1 MCDSRPR
8 LLYPGEVFK
17 LAAPTPL
24 ASIEAIDKDHTLLL
38 RPSQGEP
45 FVLLSLDGEG
55 RWLRVQGRDW
65 YAKRGLDSRVLVKER
80 AGGRWQAR
88 LMGPEEQGAL
98 HRQVYRWVAELARE
112 APSQGWSE
120 RVQEWLGQAAAWTP
134 ERLEGEAVR
143 HRQVYGRI
151 PILPPDLY
159 NAIVIQATRGCSY
172 NQCSFCTFYHGIAF
186 RPLAPTEVEDQIRG
200 IEALYGNDLERHL
213 KLFLGD
219 ANALVLSQSRL
230 EQLWQVLERHF
241 AIDPQA
247 AFGAPRRDGQG
258 RLRVEG
264 VYTFMDAFNTRHKAP
279 ATLEWLAAHG
289 LRRVYIGMES
299 GSDQVLRFLTKVGTG
314 QDVVNAVRAFKAAG
328 IAVGVILLAG
338 AGGQELQEAHIAESA
353 ARVNEMGLGPDDA
366 IFFSPLVVEPGGAW
380 SQRARQEGVTPLD
393 AEQIE
398 AEIGAIRARLRLGPG
413 APPRITRYELREFIH

>member
-1 MCDSRPR
+1 M
-8 LLYPGEVFK
+8 
-17 LAAPTPL
+17 AAPTPL
-24 ASIEAIDKDHTLLL
+24 ASVEVIEKEHTLLL
-38 RPSQGEP
+38 RPSSGEP

-55 RWLRVQGRDW
+55 RWLRAQGREW

-80 AGGRWQAR
+80 AGGRWEAR
-88 LMGPEEQGAL
+88 LMSPEEQRAF
-98 HRQVYRWVAELARE
+98 HRQVHRWISELACE
-112 APSQGWSE
+112 APLHAWSQRVRDWIE
-120 RVQEWLGQAAAWTP
+120 RAAAWTP
-134 ERLEGEAVR
+134 ERLEGEALR
-143 HRQVYGRI
+143 HRGVYGRI

-172 NQCSFCTFYHGIAF
+172 NRCSFCTFYHGIPF
-186 RPLAPTEVEDQIRG
+186 RPLAPAEVENQIAR
-200 IEALYGNDLERHL
+200 IKELYGADLERHL

-219 ANALVLSQSRL
+219 ANALVLSQHRL
-230 EQLWQVLERHF
+230 ELLWEVLERHF

-247 AFGAPRRDGQG
+247 ALGTPRWDERG

-279 ATLEWLAAHG
+279 ATLRWLAEHG

-299 GSDQVLRFLTKVGTG
+299 GSDRVLRFLTKVGTA

-338 AGGQELQEAHIAESA
+338 AGGRELQEPHIMESA
-353 ARVNEMGLGPDDA
+353 ARVNEMGLGPNDA
-366 IFFSPLVVEPGGAW
+366 VFFSPLVVEPGGAW
-380 SQRARQEGVTPLD
+380 ARRASQEGVTPLD

-398 AEIGAIRARLRLGPG
+398 AEIDAIRARLRFGPG